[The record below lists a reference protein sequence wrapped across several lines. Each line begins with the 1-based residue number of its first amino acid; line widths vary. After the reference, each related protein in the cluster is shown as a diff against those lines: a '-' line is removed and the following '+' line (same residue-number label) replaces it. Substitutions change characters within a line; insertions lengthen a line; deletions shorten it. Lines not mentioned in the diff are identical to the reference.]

1 MLSLIV
7 FILPYIC
14 YVLGFRKSEN
24 SCTAKFH
31 DYDRKKCKRMRHV
44 FYKKQSKLTKKQQW
58 YLDCYLHMSP
68 DLKRAHELK

>member
-1 MLSLIV
+1 
-7 FILPYIC
+7 
-14 YVLGFRKSEN
+14 
-24 SCTAKFH
+24 
-31 DYDRKKCKRMRHV
+31 MRHV

>member
-1 MLSLIV
+1 MYWALERVRIRV
-7 FILPYIC
+7 Q
-14 YVLGFRKSEN
+14 RE
-24 SCTAKFH
+24 FH

-58 YLDCYLHMSP
+58 YLDRYLHMSP